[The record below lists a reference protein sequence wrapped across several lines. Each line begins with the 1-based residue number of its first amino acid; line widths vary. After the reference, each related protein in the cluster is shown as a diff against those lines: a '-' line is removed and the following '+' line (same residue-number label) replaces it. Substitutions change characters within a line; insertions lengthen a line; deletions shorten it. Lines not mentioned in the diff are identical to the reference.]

1 MKTLVIILSET
12 REYEKTFDSFKKNV
26 LDELNAD
33 LCLCIGVKP
42 DYNYENPFYTT
53 AKYKF
58 LYNEPDDF
66 ADAFDY
72 ADSCFNKDLFEK
84 LNNVNSIH
92 SKLDFQK
99 QTKNNIKYI
108 QNKDMG
114 KYINFNYEN
123 ENKLGD
129 GGELHSDIVNNSK
142 IHNIDNI
149 EEIVYHNIHF
159 KDNNWKNQLYIV
171 EKTNDFMEYNNL
183 KEEANVIT
191 YKRPINWREF
201 LKIGDQFMG
210 GIKDLKHQHPGSA
223 GILIFFRWFLLKN
236 LTENNLIAEYDR
248 FVITRSDF
256 IFQLP
261 HPKLELMN
269 ENFIWLPDN
278 EYYGGYTDRHA
289 VLSKYN
295 IKQYLNILNC
305 FILKSNEYYMKMS
318 KFNQWNLE
326 KVIKFHLEQN
336 KMGGLIREFPYIMYS
351 IRSSNGK
358 TRWMAGVY
366 NNSLGYYI
374 KYIPEF
380 DKPTYYKKLFERENL
395 TIDNFYRKYF
405 RY

>member
-1 MKTLVIILSET
+1 MSKTLVVILNQIRSHEL
-12 REYEKTFDSFKKNV
+12 TFDNFKKNV
-26 LDELNAD
+26 IDELNAD

-84 LNNVNSIH
+84 LNNVNTIH

-129 GGELHSDIVNNSK
+129 GGELHSDIVNN
-142 IHNIDNI
+142 NIDNI
-149 EEIVYHNIHF
+149 EEIVYHNIYF

-171 EKTNDFMEYNNL
+171 EKINDFMEHNNL
-183 KEEANVIT
+183 KEEENVIT

-210 GIKDLKHQHPGSA
+210 GIKDPKYEHPGSA

-248 FVITRSDF
+248 FVITRSDY
-256 IFQLP
+256 IYQLP

-289 VLSKYN
+289 VLSRYN

-305 FILKSNEYYMKMS
+305 FILRSNEYYMKMA
-318 KFNQWNLE
+318 KFSQWNLE

-336 KMGGLIREFPYIMYS
+336 KMGELIREFPYIMYS
-351 IRSSNGK
+351 IRSSNGT

-366 NNSLGYYI
+366 NKRLGYFI
-374 KYIPEF
+374 KYSPEF
-380 DKPTYYKKLFERENL
+380 EKSTYYKNLFDRENMS
-395 TIDNFYRKYF
+395 IDNFYRKYIKH
-405 RY
+405 

>member
-12 REYEKTFDSFKKNV
+12 REYEKTFDTFKKNV

-42 DYNYENPFYTT
+42 DYNYENPFYKT

-58 LYNEPDDF
+58 LYDEPDDF
-66 ADAFDY
+66 ADAFNY

-84 LNNVNSIH
+84 LDNVNAIY
-92 SKLDFQK
+92 SKLDFPK

-129 GGELHSDIVNNSK
+129 GGELHSDI
-142 IHNIDNI
+142 DNI
-149 EEIVYHNIHF
+149 EEIVYHNIYF

-171 EKTNDFMEYNNL
+171 EKTNNLSVCNNL
-183 KEEANVIT
+183 KEEENVIT

-210 GIKDLKHQHPGSA
+210 GIKDSKRQHPGSA

-269 ENFIWLPDN
+269 ENFIWFPDSEN
-278 EYYGGYTDRHA
+278 YGGYTDRHA
-289 VLSKYN
+289 VLSKHN

-318 KFNQWNLE
+318 KFDQWNLE

-358 TRWMAGVY
+358 TRWMEGIY
-366 NNSLGYYI
+366 NERLRYFI

-380 DKPTYYKKLFERENL
+380 DKSTYYKKLFESENL

-405 RY
+405 RC